1 MTKTDEK
8 TDGELTKYTLNR
20 TLTTNINQLLVFKK
34 FSEIID
40 MYTQEVVE
48 LCDETIFLKSGTIRQ
63 RCGREEIEKGP
74 AHLEKLFTN

>member
-1 MTKTDEK
+1 LTKTDGK

-20 TLTTNINQLLVFKK
+20 TLTTNINQLMVFKK

-48 LCDETIFLKSGTIRQ
+48 LCDKTFS
-63 RCGREEIEKGP
+63 
-74 AHLEKLFTN
+74 F